1 MAIISAT
8 AVDPT
13 RDAPPAPSDL
23 PPIAF
28 DLYRDIHKG
37 IRAELF
43 AATLDAGRLDPGDD
57 TGRAALAAQ
66 VDGLVAFLVQ
76 HAEHEDGAIQPV
88 LEAELPDLAEQ
99 MAADHAAL
107 EARLVRLSELGQ
119 VARLAP
125 EHLQRLRVHQLY
137 VELADFT
144 GAYLAHQDAEERV
157 VMPALEAAVGVER
170 VMALHGAIV
179 GPMPPEELMR
189 SLAVMIPSMNVDD
202 RTEMLGGMRAD
213 APPEAFDAA
222 LGLVRSVL
230 DPHEVATLEG
240 RLGVR

>member
-1 MAIISAT
+1 MAVT
-8 AVDPT
+8 PTPAVDPIRET
-13 RDAPPAPSDL
+13 SPAPSDL
-23 PPIAF
+23 PAVAV

-57 TGRAALAAQ
+57 TGRDALAAQ
-66 VDGLVAFLVQ
+66 VDGLVTFLVQ

-88 LEAELPDLAEQ
+88 LELELPGLAEQ
-99 MAADHAAL
+99 MAAEHATL

-125 EHLQRLRVHQLY
+125 AHHQRLRVHQLY

-144 GAYLAHQDAEERV
+144 GAYLAHQDAEERT
-157 VMPALEAAVGVER
+157 VMPALEAAVGIER
-170 VMALHGAIV
+170 VVAVHGAIV

-189 SLAVMIPSMNVDD
+189 SLTVMLPSMNVDD
-202 RTEMLGGMRAD
+202 RAEMLGGMRAA
-213 APPEAFDAA
+213 APPEAFAA
-222 LGLVRSVL
+222 VLGLARSVL
-230 DPHEVATLEG
+230 DPHEVVAVER
-240 RLGVR
+240 RLGLD